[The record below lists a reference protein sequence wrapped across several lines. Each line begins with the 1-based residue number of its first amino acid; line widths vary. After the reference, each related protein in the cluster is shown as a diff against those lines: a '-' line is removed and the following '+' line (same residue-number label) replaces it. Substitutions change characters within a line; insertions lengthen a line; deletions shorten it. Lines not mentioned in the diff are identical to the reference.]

1 MNNLKNIFRYIG
13 RASKFI
19 DYPLLITYVIL
30 CLIGLVM
37 VYSASMVAATK
48 GTLTGGL
55 EVAGTHFYNR
65 QLMYVIMSFIVVFFI
80 AFMMNIKIL
89 KQVKVQMWIMGIT
102 FIVLCL
108 TLVVG
113 KNINGSKSWISL
125 GFMNLQASELL
136 KIAFILYI
144 SYVLSKKLPQVRTD
158 LKLIAMPL
166 ILVAVCLSLVLLQGD
181 IGQTLLIT
189 IIIVSMF
196 IYAGIG
202 VQKLVKGPVLFV
214 ILGLL
219 LVVGFFII
227 SGMMPH
233 YLKARFSTLMN
244 PFSSEAGTGYHLS
257 NSLIAIGNG
266 GLFGRGLGNG
276 IMKLGYL
283 PEAHT
288 DFIFA
293 VICEEL
299 GLIGGLFVICLL
311 FFIVYRAFVL
321 ATKTPSYFY
330 KLICIG
336 VASYIGSQTFVNL
349 GGISATIPLTGVPL
363 PFISFGGSSMLSLS
377 IAMGLLLL
385 VGKQIKMDER
395 KMKKAK
401 KQKVDIPR
409 QFN

>member
-1 MNNLKNIFRYIG
+1 MSNLKNIFRYIG
-13 RASKFI
+13 RTAKFI

-30 CLIGLVM
+30 CLFGLIM

-55 EVAGTHFYNR
+55 EVSGTYFYNR
-65 QLMYVIMSFIVVFFI
+65 QLIYVIMSFIVVFFI
-80 AFMMNIKIL
+80 AFMLNIKIL
-89 KQVKVQMWIMGIT
+89 QQAKTQKWIMIII
-102 FIVLCL
+102 FVLLFL
-108 TLVVG
+108 TLIVG
-113 KNINGSKSWISL
+113 KNINGSKSWINL

-144 SYVLSKKLPQVRTD
+144 SYVISRKLPQVREKIKVITAP
-158 LKLIAMPL
+158 LVLI
-166 ILVAVCLSLVLLQGD
+166 VVCLFLVLLQGD
-181 IGQTLLIT
+181 IGQTLLIM

-196 IYAGIG
+196 IFAGIG
-202 VQKLVKGPVLFV
+202 VQKIVKGPVLLIAGSFV
-214 ILGLL
+214 GIAILF
-219 LVVGFFII
+219 VA

-244 PFSSEAGTGYHLS
+244 PFSSEAGTGYHLT
-257 NSLIAIGNG
+257 NSLMAIGNG

-299 GLIGGLFVICLL
+299 GLVGGLFVICLL

-330 KLICIG
+330 KLICVG
-336 VASYIGSQTFVNL
+336 VASYIGSQRFVNL
-349 GGISATIPLTGVPL
+349 VGISATIPLTGVPL

-385 VGKQIKMDER
+385 VAKQIKMDEKR
-395 KMKKAK
+395 SQKAK
-401 KQKVDIPR
+401 KQKIGLTR
-409 QFN
+409 